1 MNRFLRLSAVSLACV
16 LALSACNKP
25 ATETTTET
33 KSESTSDNKA
43 QTTTETKTDTP
54 APTADT
60 GAKDTGVNLD
70 TSPTVLMMADTLK
83 IGAWGVIHTTANI
96 STQEHLDC
104 LFDYDKALFLEAGKA
119 ETQKMLS
126 ADLIKASDE
135 FYATEVG
142 QKMLKFMEQTQ
153 LESQGKPIEGEKV
166 VISEEDKAK
175 MAEFGQ
181 SEVGKK
187 IAEATAKG
195 TDPQAVQKLVEELA
209 NKEKARCKLA

>member
-1 MNRFLRLSAVSLACV
+1 MNRFLRLSALSLACV
-16 LALSACNKP
+16 LALTACNKP
-25 ATETTTET
+25 ATETKTE
-33 KSESTSDNKA
+33 
-43 QTTTETKTDTP
+43 TTTETATSAKSETKTDAP
-54 APTADT
+54 APTDT
-60 GAKDTGVNLD
+60 GAKDTGVDLD

-83 IGAWGVIHTTANI
+83 VGAWGVIHATANI

-153 LESQGKPIEGEKV
+153 LEAQGKPIEGEKV

-181 SEVGKK
+181 SEAGKK

-209 NKEKARCKLA
+209 NKEKARCKLG